1 MPRHE
6 VARTSLRSF
15 IGPIWDG
22 DFDIS
27 DVDCLFCICGNP
39 RRAKPS
45 GTQDASK
52 FGAVLICFVVATA
65 SGLLAAVCGRLT
77 YKCMTAASRT

>member
-1 MPRHE
+1 MNIPPCEQLSKLSHCFPEFMKILLPRHE

-15 IGPIWDG
+15 IGPILDG

-45 GTQDASK
+45 GTP
-52 FGAVLICFVVATA
+52 
-65 SGLLAAVCGRLT
+65 GRE
-77 YKCMTAASRT
+77 